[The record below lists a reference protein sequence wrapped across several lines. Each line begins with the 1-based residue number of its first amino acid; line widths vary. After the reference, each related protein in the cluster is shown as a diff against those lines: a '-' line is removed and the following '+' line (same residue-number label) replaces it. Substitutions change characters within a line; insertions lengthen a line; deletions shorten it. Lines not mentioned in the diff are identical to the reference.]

1 MEKRMTKLP
10 EKNLLQG
17 TKEPETTIGEFR
29 LAMGNLR
36 QFIADL
42 LGFDSSDKQAA
53 RDTLGVQ
60 EKYLATA
67 EGTADAMTARF
78 ASPVLK
84 PLHGMTVQVRSQT
97 ANTTATPTF
106 KADETGAYPIVKGN
120 NQLLQAGDIAG
131 DGHWLD
137 MKFDDTLKK
146 WVLQNPAYAISVM
159 PEIAPVL
166 AEKADRWD
174 LENYLEKNGGTIS
187 GELNVEAGHK
197 INLQSNLAIGRAY
210 LHKYDDTTWLVNTNS
225 ANETSAYISL
235 SDNGTIELNG
245 KVTFNEK
252 PTSVIVETFNNGTN
266 WWRKWSDGWLEQG
279 GIGSIGARNTTVIT
293 FPLMFGHEPH
303 ISVTGTNHTGGT
315 NFAACIAAHSR
326 GRVNF
331 TAIQASEDGSAYW
344 TNFFWQAC
352 GYAEY

>member
-1 MEKRMTKLP
+1 MALLP
-10 EKNLLQG
+10 EKDLLAG
-17 TKEPETTIGEFR
+17 TKEPETTTGEFR

-60 EKYLATA
+60 EKYLA
-67 EGTADAMTARF
+67 ESVGTADALTATF
-78 ASPVLK
+78 ASPILK

-106 KADETGAYPIVKGN
+106 KADETGTYPIVKGN
-120 NQLLQAGDIAG
+120 NQPLQAGDIAG

-146 WVLQNPAYAISVM
+146 WVLQNPAYSISIM
-159 PEIAPVL
+159 PDIAPVL
-166 AEKADRWD
+166 AEKADRRD

-187 GELNVEAGHK
+187 GELNMEAGHK

-235 SDNGTIELNG
+235 SDNGTIELHGNI
-245 KVTFNEK
+245 TLNNEHPRYIK
-252 PTSVIVETFNNGTN
+252 SAWSNGTN
-266 WWRKWSDGWLEQG
+266 WYRNWSDGWLEQG
-279 GIGSIGARNTTVIT
+279 GHGGSAGTLTFNVPFNNTLYTLIAHT
-293 FPLMFGHEPH
+293 SSTSGGHPNDYNTIELNNQRTK
-303 ISVTGTNHTGGT
+303 TGTFINQYE
-315 NFAACIAAHSR
+315 AR
-326 GRVNF
+326 GY
-331 TAIQASEDGSAYW
+331 DWY
-344 TNFFWQAC
+344 AC
-352 GYAEY
+352 GLLD

>member
-1 MEKRMTKLP
+1 MTLLP
-10 EKNLLQG
+10 EKDLLAG
-17 TKEPETTIGEFR
+17 TKEPETTTGEFR

-60 EKYLATA
+60 EKYLAEA
-67 EGTADAMTARF
+67 VGTADALTARF
-78 ASPVLK
+78 ASPILK
-84 PLHGMTVQVRSQT
+84 PLHGMTVQVRCQT
-97 ANTTATPTF
+97 ANTTDIPTF
-106 KADETGAYPIVKGN
+106 KADETGAYPIVKGH
-120 NQLLQAGDIAG
+120 NQPLQAGDIAG

-159 PEIAPVL
+159 PEITPVL
-166 AEKADRWD
+166 AEKADRRD
-174 LENYLEKNGGTIS
+174 LENYLEKNGGTMS
-187 GELNVEAGHK
+187 GELNMEAGHK

-245 KVTFNEK
+245 NVTFNEK
-252 PTSVIVETFNNGTN
+252 STSVVTETFNDGTN
-266 WWRKWSDGWLEQG
+266 WYRKWSDGWLEQG
-279 GIGSIGARNTTVIT
+279 GTGSISSRGTTVIT
-293 FPLMFGHEPH
+293 FPVIFGNEPY

-315 NFAACIAAHSR
+315 NYAACVAAHSR
-326 GRVNF
+326 SKTNF
-331 TAIQASEDGSAYW
+331 TAIQTSEEGPAYW

-352 GYAEY
+352 GQGV